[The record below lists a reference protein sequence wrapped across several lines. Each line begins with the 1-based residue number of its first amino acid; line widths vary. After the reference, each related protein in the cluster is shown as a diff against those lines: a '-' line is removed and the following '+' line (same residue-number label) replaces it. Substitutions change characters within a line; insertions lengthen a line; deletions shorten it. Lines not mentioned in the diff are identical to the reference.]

1 MDATTERVKEMAEFL
16 LRISEKELS
25 ADPILTDEEYQSIEI
40 IGSTV
45 ENISL
50 DLVRNDNQYLDGWDN
65 VEGADKSVA
74 VVADIYTAN
83 MSNNPAPSILY
94 AGTGPAFVI
103 YVAVPVGN
111 ELYLMRGAVLSYREL
126 KQSTDQQRLTDEEW
140 QEKLKAKPYLGVPK
154 WMDEIMVPL
163 DNLPKDNEEVFYSS
177 GC

>member
-1 MDATTERVKEMAEFL
+1 MDATTASVKETAEFL
-16 LRISEKELS
+16 LQVSQKELS
-25 ADPILTDEEYQSIEI
+25 PNPILTDEEYNAIEI
-40 IGSTV
+40 IGSTI

-50 DLVRNDNQYLDGWDN
+50 DLVRQDDQYLEGWDN

-74 VVADIYTAN
+74 VIADVYTAN
-83 MSNNPAPSILY
+83 ALNNPNHSILY
-94 AGTGPAFVI
+94 EGTGPAYTI
-103 YVAVPVGN
+103 YVAVPIGN
-111 ELYLMRGAVLSYREL
+111 ELYLMRGGVLSYREL

-140 QEKLKAKPYLGVPK
+140 QEKLKTKPYLGVPK